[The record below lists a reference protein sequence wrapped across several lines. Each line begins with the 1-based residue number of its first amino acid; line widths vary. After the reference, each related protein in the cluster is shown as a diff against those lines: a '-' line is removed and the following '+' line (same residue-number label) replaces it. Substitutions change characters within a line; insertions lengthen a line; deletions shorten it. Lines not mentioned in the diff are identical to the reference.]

1 MYKEMFIYTTL
12 FAIDEAH
19 CLVTWGHNFR
29 MSYSSLNM
37 LRKVSPEVPVMALSA
52 TSTRFV
58 TDELNSSLQMRKPI
72 IFKSPYISCSIHFFH
87 IYNLLIYYILNMYSC
102 TLNDYS
108 LTFLDI

>member
-19 CLVTWGHNFR
+19 CLVTLGHDFR

-37 LRKVSPEVPVMALSA
+37 LRKAIPEVPVMALSA

-58 TDELNSSLQMRKPI
+58 TDEINSSLQMRKPI
-72 IFKSPYISCSIHFFH
+72 IFKSPI
-87 IYNLLIYYILNMYSC
+87 
-102 TLNDYS
+102 
-108 LTFLDI
+108 